1 MLTDRQV
8 YGDLIDIIKNK
19 EHFVLTSN
27 VDGMF
32 ERNSLDPSKVYT
44 VQGDMQYI
52 QCLKPCS
59 KQVRSIYPHV
69 LADEVSHRCGLCS
82 RTYRRCFLTST
93 ERLRSSRIM
102 MSFLSAL
109 TAAVP

>member
-59 KQVRSIYPHV
+59 KQVRSIYPHF
-69 LADEVSHRCGLCS
+69 S
-82 RTYRRCFLTST
+82 LTKCLTGVAYAPVHT
-93 ERLRSSRIM
+93 EDASSRRQ
-102 MSFLSAL
+102 SDSGAQES
-109 TAAVP
+109 